1 MTYTDHGESRFYRTH
16 QQLTSWCEMILD
28 DSGQNACRVV
38 GMASATM
45 HADSH
50 STGEGGVAEDDR
62 TGDDVADCRV
72 NNQHQSG
79 IYRPF
84 IHRLSSTYT
93 LTIPPPSHLPRD
105 MPSPRRPLSSSSGS
119 GSSPPPRPPESP
131 TEVLYNT
138 AVQSF
143 VRRDH
148 LKTHAALARLL
159 STLKGQSRKQA
170 RRRWHDLSASTS
182 GGGPV
187 AGTSTVNG
195 GSTASDSREADN
207 EVEEWLIKTFKL
219 YISAHAS
226 LYSDPPSQSAAGT
239 LSTDLLGLIPPHTPS
254 KVLEHVTN
262 TALQAY
268 PDGILPPPVISTLVL
283 ASLKLQPQ
291 DDALSYTHRVTEE
304 WLANLP
310 NAFMEGISLRE
321 RGGVSKR
328 VEAGREGYLKV
339 LELFT
344 GEVLAREGE
353 WEMARGILDG
363 DTLMGSKRKEVS

>member
-1 MTYTDHGESRFYRTH
+1 M
-16 QQLTSWCEMILD
+16 
-28 DSGQNACRVV
+28 
-38 GMASATM
+38 
-45 HADSH
+45 
-50 STGEGGVAEDDR
+50 
-62 TGDDVADCRV
+62 
-72 NNQHQSG
+72 
-79 IYRPF
+79 
-84 IHRLSSTYT
+84 
-93 LTIPPPSHLPRD
+93 
-105 MPSPRRPLSSSSGS
+105 
-119 GSSPPPRPPESP
+119 
-131 TEVLYNT
+131 LYNT

-148 LKTHAALARLL
+148 LKTHAALSRLL

-170 RRRWHDLSASTS
+170 RRRWHDLGPGSIWGLSAASAPS
-182 GGGPV
+182 VDG
-187 AGTSTVNG
+187 A
-195 GSTASDSREADN
+195 GSTASDSREPDI

-226 LYSDPPSQSAAGT
+226 LYTDPPSSSSANA
-239 LSTDLLGLIPPHTPS
+239 LSPDLIGLIPPNPPS
-254 KVLEHVTN
+254 RVLEQVAN

-268 PDGILPPPVISTLVL
+268 PDGILPPPVISTLIL

-291 DDALSYTHRVTEE
+291 DDALGYVHRVTEE

-310 NAFMEGISLRE
+310 NAFMEGISVRE

-363 DTLMGSKRKEVS
+363 DTLMGSKRKEVSYLVRRGESAHDRRYTDICVPAKPAAKPRKQLLPQAAGSFPPLLPRWSFQTHPRTARRRRLSIDLVRDLVARPPAKRPRGHHRSSPYPPWVPVLGGTPRLPSGILWLPLDRTRAKERPNR